1 MSGNSAGGKAIK
13 AGIGYTIGNI
23 LIRGVSFLLL
33 PIFSR
38 LMDTDQFGI
47 YNAFL
52 SYDSILYVITGLALH
67 SSVKSAHY
75 TFKGRTDEYVS
86 SISLIYIF
94 NFSILNIVVLLWGK
108 EISKL
113 LDLPVLAIFMLLIYS
128 SGTALLT
135 LYNNR
140 ISLDYSYKK
149 YLTISFINT
158 VGNIGLSLLLILTVF
173 NHERSLGRIVGTS
186 SVVGLIAI
194 YILTAFYRK
203 AKPRI
208 NKTFWKFGVLYSLPI
223 IPHGISQVLLSQFD
237 RLMIRRMVSN
247 SATGIYSLAANLKII
262 LNVISESVSTAWSTW
277 FFEEIDKKNI
287 EEIQKRSV
295 QIVSLFGVFVI
306 GLMGISPELVLFLGG
321 PQYISGKYVAIPML
335 LDCFILFMYNII
347 VPSEYYTQKTKYI
360 MLGTMAAAFINVI
373 TNYIFIKLYGFVAAA
388 YTTLF
393 SYICYVL
400 LHTFISKKLVGF
412 FVIPPIRIVP
422 MLLSLLGTSIL
433 DLLLV
438 DVLIFRFLIT
448 VLVASIWTYVLYKQL
463 KNEGIDLINIA
474 KQKLFRRN

>member
-1 MSGNSAGGKAIK
+1 MSGNSNGEKAIK

-52 SYDSILYVITGLALH
+52 SYDSILYVITGMALH

-75 TFKGRTDEYVS
+75 TFKGKIDEYVS
-86 SISLIYIF
+86 SVSLIYIINFTIF
-94 NFSILNIVVLLWGK
+94 NIIAIVFGK
-108 EISKL
+108 KLSAL
-113 LDLPVLAIFMLLIYS
+113 LDLPILAIYMLLVYS

-158 VGNIGLSLLLILTVF
+158 IGNIGLSLLLILTVF
-173 NHERSLGRIVGTS
+173 NSQRSLGRIVGTS
-186 SVVGLIAI
+186 TVIGIIAI
-194 YILTAFYRK
+194 YILAYFYKK
-203 AKPRI
+203 AKP
-208 NKTFWKFGVLYSLPI
+208 KYKKDYWKFGIIYSLPI

-237 RLMIRRMVSN
+237 RIMIRSMVSD

-262 LNVISESVSTAWSTW
+262 LNVISESISTAWSTW
-277 FFEEIDKKNI
+277 FFEEIDKGNTKS
-287 EEIQKRSV
+287 IQKRAV
-295 QIVSLFGVFVI
+295 QMVCLFGVLVI
-306 GLMGISPELVLFLGG
+306 GLMAISPELILFLGG
-321 PQYISGKYVAIPML
+321 KEYINGKYVAIPML
-335 LDCFILFMYNII
+335 IDCFILFMYNII
-347 VPSEYYTQKTKYI
+347 VPSEYYTKKTKYI
-360 MLGTMAAAFINVI
+360 MIGTMLSATINVI
-373 TNYIFIKLYGFVAAA
+373 TNYIFILKYGYYAAA

-400 LHTFISKKLVGF
+400 LHMVISKKLVGF
-412 FVIPPIRIVP
+412 HVLPPAKILPVTISII
-422 MLLSLLGTSIL
+422 LCATS
-433 DLLLV
+433 DLLLI
-438 DVLIFRFLIT
+438 DVIIIRLCINAIIISLWI
-448 VLVASIWTYVLYKQL
+448 VYLYRQIK
-463 KNEGIDLINIA
+463 KEGIDIISVLLR
-474 KQKLFRRN
+474 KLKSR